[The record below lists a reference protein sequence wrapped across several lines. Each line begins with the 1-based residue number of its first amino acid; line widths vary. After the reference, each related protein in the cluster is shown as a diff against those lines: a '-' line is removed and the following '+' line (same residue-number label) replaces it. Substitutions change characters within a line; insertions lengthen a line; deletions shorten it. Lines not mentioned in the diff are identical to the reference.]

1 MIGVA
6 APMVT
11 AGGGP
16 LTTTLPVRAGWRAS
30 WYLNVPA
37 VLNVRVHVRPAA
49 IVGEAKAP
57 LLATTWCAFVS
68 LFVHLIAS
76 PVLIVM
82 LAGLKAVAVML
93 TALVAVAA
101 GRAAPATTSVR
112 ALTAMSTR
120 LRISM
125 NPLVDGG
132 Y

>member
-1 MIGVA
+1 
-6 APMVT
+6 
-11 AGGGP
+11 
-16 LTTTLPVRAGWRAS
+16 
-30 WYLNVPA
+30 
-37 VLNVRVHVRPAA
+37 
-49 IVGEAKAP
+49 
-57 LLATTWCAFVS
+57 
-68 LFVHLIAS
+68 
-76 PVLIVM
+76 M